1 MGKPNLRIGI
11 DINGVLRD
19 TISKIEL
26 VYQKFMIDKTDGIE
40 DEDEFEYKIIKPF
53 NTSELLNHFT
63 FRNKEEL
70 LSFLYEEFPMEIFG
84 HSPST
89 EYSTFNDLNNVYLN
103 TREEFDL
110 LLVSDEIS
118 KSKPATL
125 FFLSKFGSLIEKV
138 KFYSHVTLDSMWDE
152 VDFLVT
158 SNPQHLLNHPTN
170 KTVIKYET
178 PYNQHIDVDYT
189 IKTIKELEIKIKNFE
204 VC

>member
-1 MGKPNLRIGI
+1 MEKPNLRVGI

-40 DEDEFEYKIIKPF
+40 DEDDFEYKIIKPF
-53 NTSELLNHFT
+53 DTTELLNHFT
-63 FRNKEEL
+63 FKNEEQL
-70 LSFLYEEFPMEIFG
+70 FSFLYEEFPMEIFG

-152 VDFLVT
+152 VDVLVT

-170 KTVIKYET
+170 KSVIKYET

-189 IKTIKELEIKIKNFE
+189 IKTIKELENKIKNFE

>member
-1 MGKPNLRIGI
+1 MEKPNLKIGI

-19 TISKIEL
+19 TISKIEQ
-26 VYQKFMIDKTDGIE
+26 VYQKFMMDKTDGI
-40 DEDEFEYKIIKPF
+40 DDDDEFEYKIIKPF
-53 NTSELLNHFT
+53 DTTELLNHFT
-63 FRNKEEL
+63 FKNEEQL
-70 LSFLYEEFPMEIFG
+70 FSFLYEEFPMEIFG

-89 EYSTFNDLNNVYLN
+89 EYSTFNDLNHVYLN
-103 TREEFDL
+103 TREDFDL

-138 KFYSHVTLDSMWDE
+138 KFYSHVTIDSMWDE
-152 VDFLVT
+152 VDVLVT
-158 SNPQHLLNHPTN
+158 ANPQHLLNHPTN
-170 KTVIKYET
+170 KSVIKYET

-189 IKTIKELEIKIKNFE
+189 IKTIKELENKIKNFE

>member
-1 MGKPNLRIGI
+1 MEKPNLRVGI

-19 TISKIEL
+19 TISKIEQ

-40 DEDEFEYKIIKPF
+40 DEDDFEYKIIKPF
-53 NTSELLNHFT
+53 DTTELQNHFT
-63 FRNKEEL
+63 FKNEEQL
-70 LSFLYEEFPMEIFG
+70 FSFLYEEFPMEIFG

-89 EYSTFNDLNNVYLN
+89 EYSTFNDLNNAYLN
-103 TREEFDL
+103 TREELDL

-138 KFYSHVTLDSMWDE
+138 KFYSHVTLDSMWEE
-152 VDFLVT
+152 VDVLVT

-170 KTVIKYET
+170 KSVIKYET

-189 IKTIKELEIKIKNFE
+189 IKSIKELENKIKNFE

>member
-1 MGKPNLRIGI
+1 MEKPNLKIGI

-19 TISKIEL
+19 TISKIEQ
-26 VYQKFMIDKTDGIE
+26 VYQKFMMDKTDGI
-40 DEDEFEYKIIKPF
+40 DDDDDFEYKIIKPF
-53 NTSELLNHFT
+53 VTTELLNHFT
-63 FRNKEEL
+63 FKNEEQL
-70 LSFLYEEFPMEIFG
+70 FSFLYEEFPMEIFG

-89 EYSTFNDLNNVYLN
+89 EYSTFNDLNHVYLN
-103 TREEFDL
+103 TREDFDL

-138 KFYSHVTLDSMWDE
+138 KFYSHVTIDSMWDE
-152 VDFLVT
+152 VDVLVT
-158 SNPQHLLNHPTN
+158 ANPQHLLNHPTN
-170 KTVIKYET
+170 KSVIKYET

-189 IKTIKELEIKIKNFE
+189 IKTIKELENKIKNFE

>member
-1 MGKPNLRIGI
+1 MEKPNLRIGI

-19 TISKIEL
+19 TISKIEQ

-40 DEDEFEYKIIKPF
+40 DEDDFEYKIIRPLD
-53 NTSELLNHFT
+53 TTELLNHFT
-63 FRNKEEL
+63 FRNEEQL
-70 LSFLYEEFPMEIFG
+70 YSFLYEEFPMEIFG

-103 TREEFDL
+103 TRDEFDL

-152 VDFLVT
+152 VDVLVT

-178 PYNQHIDVDYT
+178 PYNQHIDVDYS
-189 IKTIKELEIKIKNFE
+189 INTIKELENKIKNFE

>member
-1 MGKPNLRIGI
+1 MEKPNLRIGI

-40 DEDEFEYKIIKPF
+40 DEDDFEYKIIKPF
-53 NTSELLNHFT
+53 DTTELLNHFT
-63 FRNKEEL
+63 FKNEEQL
-70 LSFLYEEFPMEIFG
+70 FSFLYEEFPMEIFG

-152 VDFLVT
+152 VDVLVT

-170 KTVIKYET
+170 KSVIKYET

-189 IKTIKELEIKIKNFE
+189 IKTIKELENKIKNFE